1 MDTKQMIVKTEAL
14 IDDLR
19 AACAGFGLS
28 GDSSE
33 YKIIVQ
39 VFLYKFLND
48 KFGYEIKR
56 ADTDYKQRLNAVE
69 HWETAFVAMTDDE
82 REDLQDFVPDA
93 PRMNPEHL
101 LSSIYNRQGED
112 DFAKTFDDTMVSL
125 GQLNADRFSVKTS
138 GRSNVALF
146 EAITPN
152 VTDVD
157 KRDDFAKALVN
168 KLITFNFEEVFGQK
182 YDFFATVFEYLIA
195 DYNKNGGG
203 KYAEYYTPH
212 AVATIMAQLL
222 VDKDEDLKSV
232 TCCDPSAGTGTLLM
246 ALAHQIGEQYCTIY
260 SQDQSQKSTT
270 MLRLNLI
277 LNNLVHSL
285 PNVVQGDSLTSWGHE
300 KDGDMR
306 EMFDY
311 VVSNPPFNV
320 DFSES
325 VTHNAFNNKERFFAG
340 VPNVPSKKKDS
351 MAIYQCFLQHILYIL
366 KKRGKAAVVVPT
378 GFLTASTGIPQTIK
392 QRIIDK
398 RWLRGVVSMPS
409 NIFANTGTNVSVVF
423 IDKGN
428 TSGDA
433 ILIDASKLGEKVK
446 IDGNQKTLLRDFEI
460 EQIVSTFKAKEEID
474 DFSKKVTFEE
484 IRGKK
489 YSLSAGQYFD
499 IKIEYVDI
507 TAEEFNKRMEEH
519 RNNLKQMFEE
529 SHTLE
534 QDIMGQL
541 NKLLLKTGNN
551 VEWLDPL
558 IYS

>member
-1 MDTKQMIVKTEAL
+1 MDTKQMIEKTEAL

-56 ADTDYKQRLNAVE
+56 ADTDYKEKLNAVE
-69 HWETAFVAMTDDE
+69 HWEYAFRALTDDE

-93 PRMNPEHL
+93 PRMQPEHL
-101 LSSIYNRQGED
+101 LSRLYNRQGEE

-157 KRDDFAKALVN
+157 KRNDFARALVN
-168 KLITFNFEEVFGQK
+168 KLITFNFEEVFEQK

-222 VDKDEDLKSV
+222 VDEDEDLKSV

-246 ALAHQIGEQYCTIY
+246 ALAHQIGEKYCTIY

-320 DFSES
+320 DFSDT

-340 VPNVPSKKKDS
+340 VPNVPNKKKES

-366 KKRGKAAVVVPT
+366 KKKGKAAVVVPT
-378 GFLTASTGIPQTIK
+378 GFLTASTGIPQKIK

-398 RWLRGVVSMPS
+398 GWLRGVVSMPS

-428 TSGDA
+428 TSGEA
-433 ILIDASKLGEKVK
+433 ILIDASKLGEKIK
-446 IDGNQKTLLRDFEI
+446 IDGNQKTVLRDFEI
-460 EQIVSTFKAKEEID
+460 EQIVNTFKAKKEID

-541 NKLLLKTGNN
+541 NQLFLKTEQT
-551 VEWLDPL
+551 VVWEKPES
-558 IYS
+558 YS

>member
-1 MDTKQMIVKTEAL
+1 MDTKQMIEKTEAL

-56 ADTDYKQRLNAVE
+56 ADTDYKERLNAVE
-69 HWETAFVAMTDDE
+69 HWEDAFKAMTDDE

-93 PRMNPEHL
+93 PRLKPEHL
-101 LSSIYNRQGED
+101 LSSLYNRQGED

-157 KRDDFAKALVN
+157 RRDDFAKALVN

-222 VDKDEDLKSV
+222 VDENEDLKSV

-306 EMFDY
+306 GMFDY

-320 DFSES
+320 DFSDT

-340 VPNVPSKKKDS
+340 VPNVPTKKKDS

-366 KKRGKAAVVVPT
+366 KKKGKAAVVVPT
-378 GFLTASTGIPQTIK
+378 GFLTASTGIPQKIK

-398 RWLRGVVSMPS
+398 GWLRGVVSMPS

-428 TSGDA
+428 TSGEV
-433 ILIDASKLGEKVK
+433 ILIDASKLGEKIK
-446 IDGNQKTLLRDFEI
+446 IDGNQKTVLRDFEI
-460 EQIVSTFKAKEEID
+460 EQIVNTFKAKEEVD
-474 DFSKKVTFEE
+474 DFSKKVTFED
-484 IRGKK
+484 IKGKK

-507 TAEEFNKRMEEH
+507 TKEEFDSRMAQH
-519 RNNLKQMFEE
+519 RQNLAQMFEE

-534 QDIMGQL
+534 KEIMEQL
-541 NKLLLKTGNN
+541 KKLKFEADEKT
-551 VEWLDPL
+551 EWESG
-558 IYS
+558 IGYS

>member
-1 MDTKQMIVKTEAL
+1 MDTKHIIEKTEAL

-19 AACAGFGLS
+19 ATCSNYGLS

-39 VFLYKFLND
+39 VFLYKYLND

-56 ADTDYKQRLNAVE
+56 ADTDYKERLNAAE
-69 HWETAFVAMTDDE
+69 HWEDAFKAMTDNE

-93 PRMNPEHL
+93 PRMKPEHL
-101 LSSIYNRQGED
+101 LAEIYNRQGED

-138 GRSNVALF
+138 GKSSVALF
-146 EAITPN
+146 DVITTN
-152 VTDVD
+152 VNDVD

-168 KLITFNFEEVFGQK
+168 KLITFNFEDVFEQK
-182 YDFFATVFEYLIA
+182 YDFFATVFEYLIK

-212 AVATIMAQLL
+212 AVATVMAQLL
-222 VDKDEDLKSV
+222 VDKDEHLKSM
-232 TCCDPSAGTGTLLM
+232 TCCDPAAGTGTLLM

-260 SQDQSQKSTT
+260 SQDRSQKSTT

-285 PNVVQGDSLTSWGHE
+285 PNVVQGDSLTEWGHD
-300 KDGDMR
+300 KDGVMKER
-306 EMFDY
+306 FDY

-325 VTHNAFNNKERFFAG
+325 VTHKAFLNNDRFFAG
-340 VPNVPSKKKDS
+340 IPNADVKEKDD
-351 MAIYQCFLQHILYIL
+351 MAIYLCFLQHILYIL
-366 KKRGKAAVVVPT
+366 KNTGKAAVVVPT
-378 GFLTASTGIPQTIK
+378 GFLSAGKRSNKIAFAIK
-392 QRIIDK
+392 EHIVDNK
-398 RWLRGVVSMPS
+398 WLRGVISMPS

-423 IDKGN
+423 IDKSN
-428 TSGDA
+428 STDEA
-433 ILIDASKLGEKVK
+433 ILIDASKLGEKIK
-446 IDGNQKTLLRDFEI
+446 IDKNQKTVLRDFEI
-460 EQIVSTFKAKEEID
+460 EQIVDTFKNKKELE
-474 DFSKKVTFEE
+474 DFSKVVSFADIKE
-484 IRGKK
+484 KK

-507 TAEEFNKRMEEH
+507 TEEEFNSRMNQHKE
-519 RNNLKQMFEE
+519 NLKQMFAEGRE
-529 SHTLE
+529 LE
-534 QDIMGQL
+534 KEIMAQL
-541 NKLLLKTGNN
+541 EKLKFNE
-551 VEWLDPL
+551 VKEQ
-558 IYS
+558 